1 MSPVVARDAVA
12 SDHLVYPWPFPLGAT
27 IDVAC
32 SEHEVAVMCPAW
44 AVGDRLGPGRHT
56 WQSPDPSKPVS
67 VYFVLT
73 GPVQVPFSMSVEFPL
88 PATGR
93 TVTLRARGSVLVR
106 AADPGLLIAQFVGL
120 PFDRVNDG
128 LMRSV
133 SASVE
138 RMLAKVLPR
147 KVAMAG
153 TTAAVCDPN
162 AWPALIAELSGYNPT
177 VGAVHGVQF
186 VQFAEFAIMGDTPFV
201 AEWAEAAGESTTKGP
216 MPQMP
221 VVATASSSSA
231 SMVAGEIGGGGS
243 NGANGAMHARSSEES
258 GAVAGEIGGGRHSEP
273 ASPAVQE
280 PAAVPLL
287 PNGSRVLVALADGL
301 MHSALIRQTM
311 QGYYELE
318 IEATSDTVW
327 VPVNMVTPQ
336 L

>member
-1 MSPVVARDAVA
+1 MIARDAVA
-12 SDHLVYPWPFPLGAT
+12 ADQLVYAYPYAVGPAV
-27 IDVAC
+27 DVSC
-32 SEHEVAVMCPAW
+32 GSDEIVVLCPAW
-44 AVGDRLGPGRHT
+44 AVGGMLGPGRHQY
-56 WQSPDPSKPVS
+56 QSPEPGKPLAI
-67 VYFVLT
+67 YFVLT
-73 GPVQVPFSMSVEFPL
+73 GPVEVPFDM
-88 PATGR
+88 
-93 TVTLRARGSVLVR
+93 VTQFAVPGTAQQVIVRASGSVLVR
-106 AADPGLLIAQFVGL
+106 VTDPGMLIAQFVGL